1 MNTQNL
7 KDYLMKKREP
17 EEDKK
22 QIPQKKLK
30 REMKSSFNPNQHLSS
45 LFDRLD
51 EESDRIYYQPWN
63 RLEKG
68 VKLDRLLDYVTR
80 LKTDEWTSDIET
92 NNRNFIE
99 SLYHKQEFNKLSDVT
114 YDSERGEI
122 NQLTKVI
129 YNEKT
134 CLLEFK

>member
-1 MNTQNL
+1 
-7 KDYLMKKREP
+7 
-17 EEDKK
+17 
-22 QIPQKKLK
+22 
-30 REMKSSFNPNQHLSS
+30 MKSSFNPNQHLSS

-68 VKLDRLLDYVTR
+68 IKLDRLLDYVTR

-122 NQLTKVI
+122 DQLTKVI

-134 CLLEFK
+134 CLLELK